1 MRNNIST
8 DIEHNDQPNSIMTFD
23 SSKKT
28 FLVTDASPFGIAAII
43 YQEEL
48 TGAWVPIDN
57 GCLLIVPTEASP
69 HVNKITIKSK
79 RNH

>member
-28 FLVTDASPFGIAAII
+28 FLVTDASPIGIAAII

-48 TGAWVPIDN
+48 TGAWVPIDH
-57 GCLLIVPTEASP
+57 GCLCQQKPYLM
-69 HVNKITIKSK
+69 
-79 RNH
+79 